1 MILLQT
7 QQHPDLHVLEFWI
20 TSGLTTANNKNQ
32 KHDLNYYK
40 TDNVA
45 LVLSSPPPAP
55 LPPHTH
61 SPLYFRGLKAAS
73 ERWGRKWKEME
84 SP

>member
-20 TSGLTTANNKNQ
+20 TSGLTTANNENQ

-40 TDNVA
+40 TDDVA
-45 LVLSSPPPAP
+45 FAPSS
-55 LPPHTH
+55 PPHTH

-73 ERWGRKWKEME
+73 ERWGRKWEEME